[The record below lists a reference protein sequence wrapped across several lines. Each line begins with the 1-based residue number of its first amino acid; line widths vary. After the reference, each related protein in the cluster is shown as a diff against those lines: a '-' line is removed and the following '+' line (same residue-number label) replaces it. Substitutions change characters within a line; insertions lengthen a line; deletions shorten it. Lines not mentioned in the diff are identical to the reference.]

1 MHNRRMSERQQRD
14 RHARRLVSHAKE
26 IGDAPS
32 KTELAE
38 AIREIGVIATV
49 QVPDEH
55 QLPRVATA
63 LLEGGIRALDLAHT
77 SIRRAGS
84 PIQELK
90 ESGLLVG
97 IGAVTRSA
105 QAREARAFG
114 ADFITASV
122 TTPDVVSAC
131 EEMGIPCIL
140 SGLTPTEV
148 WRAHEMAAD
157 FVKITA
163 AEALGGPSY
172 VRSLRETLPD
182 LQLVG
187 ADIPLDGYVP
197 YLDAGV
203 EVLEFQSALD
213 LPRLVEGE
221 AWAEISRRAAKLVS
235 ARESWKDHQW

>member
-1 MHNRRMSERQQRD
+1 MPREPGIS
-14 RHARRLVSHAKE
+14 L
-26 IGDAPS
+26 S

-38 AIREIGVIATV
+38 AIREIGIIATV
-49 QVPDEH
+49 RVPNEQ
-55 QLPRVATA
+55 QLLRVVKA
-63 LLEGGIRALDLAHT
+63 LIDGGVRAVELAYT
-77 SIRRAGS
+77 TIRRAAS
-84 PIQELK
+84 LIQELK
-90 ESGLLVG
+90 ESGLLIG

-105 QAREARAFG
+105 QAREARVFG

-131 EEMGIPCIL
+131 EEMKIPCIL

-163 AEALGGPSY
+163 AEALGGPPY
-172 VRSLRETLPD
+172 IRSLRETLPAV
-182 LQLVG
+182 QLVG
-187 ADIPLDGYVP
+187 ADMPLDGYIP

-203 EVLEFQSALD
+203 EVLEFQCALD

-221 AWAEISRRAAKLVS
+221 AWAEISRLAAKIVS
-235 ARESWKDHQW
+235 TRENWKAKIG

>member
-1 MHNRRMSERQQRD
+1 VSENQESSDRTKSVQRLMRREPGRT
-14 RHARRLVSHAKE
+14 L
-26 IGDAPS
+26 S
-32 KTELAE
+32 KTKLAE
-38 AIREIGVIATV
+38 AIREIGIIVTV
-49 QVPDEH
+49 RVPNDQ
-55 QLPRVATA
+55 QLLRAVKA
-63 LLEGGIRALDLAHT
+63 LIDGGVRAVDLAYT
-77 SIRRAGS
+77 IRSARS

-90 ESGLLVG
+90 ESGLLIG

-105 QAREARAFG
+105 QAREARVFG
-114 ADFITASV
+114 ADFVTASV
-122 TTPDVVSAC
+122 TTPDVVAAC
-131 EEMGIPCIL
+131 EEMKIPCIL

-172 VRSLRETLPD
+172 IRSLRETLPA

-187 ADIPLDGYVP
+187 ADMPLDGFMP

-203 EVLEFQSALD
+203 DVLEFQSSLD

-221 AWAEISRRAAKLVS
+221 AWTEISRRAAKIVS
-235 ARESWKDHQW
+235 TYENWKAKIG

>member
-1 MHNRRMSERQQRD
+1 MSERQQRD
-14 RHARRLVSHAKE
+14 SHARRLASHVKE
-26 IGDAPS
+26 TWDASS
-32 KTELAE
+32 KTKLTE

-49 QVPDEH
+49 RVPEH

-63 LLEGGIRALDLAHT
+63 LLDGGIRALELDYAT
-77 SIRRAGS
+77 SRSAGS
-84 PIQELK
+84 LIQELRDI
-90 ESGLLVG
+90 GLLVG
-97 IGAVTRSA
+97 IGSITRST
-105 QAREARAFG
+105 QAREARALG

-131 EEMGIPCIL
+131 EEMKIPCIL

-163 AEALGGPSY
+163 AESLGGPPY
-172 VRSLRETLPD
+172 IRSLREILPT

-187 ADIPLDGYVP
+187 ADMPLDGYLP

-203 EVLEFQSALD
+203 DVLEFQSSLE
-213 LPRLVEGE
+213 LPRLVEDG
-221 AWAEISRRAAKLVS
+221 AWTEVSRRAAKIVS
-235 ARESWKDHQW
+235 THEDWKAKIQ

>member
-1 MHNRRMSERQQRD
+1 MSK
-14 RHARRLVSHAKE
+14 A
-26 IGDAPS
+26 
-32 KTELAE
+32 ELAE
-38 AIREIGVIATV
+38 AIREIGIIATV
-49 QVPDEH
+49 RVPNEQ
-55 QLPRVATA
+55 QLLRVVKA
-63 LLEGGIRALDLAHT
+63 LIDGGVRVVELAYTTIRSAA
-77 SIRRAGS
+77 S

-90 ESGLLVG
+90 DRGLLIGV
-97 IGAVTRSA
+97 GAVTRSA

-131 EEMGIPCIL
+131 EQMKIPCIL

-148 WRAHEMAAD
+148 WRAHEMEAD

-172 VRSLRETLPD
+172 IRSLRETLPAV
-182 LQLVG
+182 QLVG
-187 ADIPLDGYVP
+187 ADMPLDGYIP

-203 EVLEFQSALD
+203 EVLEFESSLD

-221 AWAEISRRAAKLVS
+221 AWAEISRRAAKIVS
-235 ARESWKDHQW
+235 TREDWKAKVG

>member
-1 MHNRRMSERQQRD
+1 VSERQQIG
-14 RHARRLVSHAKE
+14 SHVRPLASPAKE
-26 IGDAPS
+26 SGDASS
-32 KTELAE
+32 KTTLTE
-38 AIREIGVIATV
+38 AIRETGIIATV
-49 QVPDEH
+49 RVPKEQH
-55 QLPRVATA
+55 LLRVATA
-63 LLEGGIRALDLAHT
+63 LFEGGIRALDLAYT
-77 SIRRAGS
+77 TIRSAGS

-90 ESGLLVG
+90 ESGLLIG

-105 QAREARAFG
+105 QAREARVFG

-131 EEMGIPCIL
+131 EEMKIPCIL

-163 AEALGGPSY
+163 AESLGGPSY
-172 VRSLRETLPD
+172 IRSLRETLPA

-187 ADIPLDGYVP
+187 ADMPLDGYIP
-197 YLDAGV
+197 YLEAGV
-203 EVLEFQSALD
+203 EVLEFQSSLD

-221 AWAEISRRAAKLVS
+221 AWAEISRRAAKIVS
-235 ARESWKDHQW
+235 TRKDWKAKHG

>member
-1 MHNRRMSERQQRD
+1 MH
-14 RHARRLVSHAKE
+14 KE
-26 IGDAPS
+26 PGIPLS
-32 KTELAE
+32 KTKLAE
-38 AIREIGVIATV
+38 VIGEVGIIVTV
-49 QVPDEH
+49 RVPNEQH
-55 QLPRVATA
+55 LPRVATA
-63 LLEGGIRALDLAHT
+63 LLEGGIRALELDYT
-77 SIRRAGS
+77 TIRSSGS
-84 PIQELK
+84 PIRELK
-90 ESGLLVG
+90 DSRLLIG

-105 QAREARAFG
+105 QAREARVFG

-131 EEMGIPCIL
+131 EEIKIPCIL

-172 VRSLRETLPD
+172 IRSLRETLPA

-187 ADIPLDGYVP
+187 ADMPLDGYIP

-203 EVLEFQSALD
+203 EVLEFQSSLA

-221 AWAEISRRAAKLVS
+221 AWAEISRRAAKIVS
-235 ARESWKDHQW
+235 TRENWKAKIG

>member
-1 MHNRRMSERQQRD
+1 MSERQQRSG
-14 RHARRLVSHAKE
+14 HARRLAPHSKKTW
-26 IGDAPS
+26 DASS
-32 KTELAE
+32 KTELTQ
-38 AIREIGVIATV
+38 AISEIGVIATV
-49 QVPDEH
+49 RVPDER

-77 SIRRAGS
+77 AIRSAAS
-84 PIQELK
+84 PIQELR
-90 ESGLLVG
+90 ERGFLVG

-105 QAREARAFG
+105 QAREARALG

-172 VRSLRETLPD
+172 IRSLRETLPAV
-182 LQLVG
+182 QLVG
-187 ADIPLDGYVP
+187 ADMSLDGYIP
-197 YLDAGV
+197 YLEAGV
-203 EVLEFQSALD
+203 EVLDFQSSLD
-213 LPRLVEGE
+213 LPRLVEGG
-221 AWAEISRRAAKLVS
+221 AWAEISRRAAKIVS
-235 ARESWKDHQW
+235 TREDWKAKFG

>member
-1 MHNRRMSERQQRD
+1 VSESQEFSD
-14 RHARRLVSHAKE
+14 RTSSVRRLMRRE
-26 IGDAPS
+26 PGRPLS
-32 KTELAE
+32 KTKLAE
-38 AIREIGVIATV
+38 AISEIGIIVTV
-49 QVPDEH
+49 RVPNEQ
-55 QLPRVATA
+55 QLLRVVKA
-63 LLEGGIRALDLAHT
+63 LIDGGARAVELAYTNIR
-77 SIRRAGS
+77 SAGS

-90 ESGLLVG
+90 ESGLLIG

-105 QAREARAFG
+105 QAREARVFG

-131 EEMGIPCIL
+131 EEMKIPCIL

-163 AEALGGPSY
+163 AEALGGPPY
-172 VRSLRETLPD
+172 IRSLRETLPAV
-182 LQLVG
+182 QLVG
-187 ADIPLDGYVP
+187 ADMPLDGYIP

-203 EVLEFQSALD
+203 EVLEFQSSLD

-221 AWAEISRRAAKLVS
+221 AWSEISRRAAKIVS
-235 ARESWKDHQW
+235 TREDWKAKIG

>member
-1 MHNRRMSERQQRD
+1 VSESQESGDRMSSVQCLM
-14 RHARRLVSHAKE
+14 RREPGRPL
-26 IGDAPS
+26 S
-32 KTELAE
+32 KTKLAE
-38 AIREIGVIATV
+38 VIGEVGIIATV
-49 QVPDEH
+49 RVPNEQH
-55 QLPRVATA
+55 LPRVATA
-63 LLEGGIRALDLAHT
+63 LLEGGIRALDLAYT
-77 SIRRAGS
+77 TIRSSGS

-90 ESGLLVG
+90 DRGLLIG

-105 QAREARAFG
+105 QAREAHVFG

-131 EEMGIPCIL
+131 EAMKIPCIL

-172 VRSLRETLPD
+172 IRSLRETLPA

-187 ADIPLDGYVP
+187 ADMPLDGYIP
-197 YLDAGV
+197 YLEAGV
-203 EVLEFQSALD
+203 EVLEFQSSLD
-213 LPRLVEGE
+213 LPRLVEDE
-221 AWAEISRRAAKLVS
+221 AWAEISRRAAKIVS
-235 ARESWKDHQW
+235 TCENWKAKIG

>member
-1 MHNRRMSERQQRD
+1 
-14 RHARRLVSHAKE
+14 L
-26 IGDAPS
+26 S

-38 AIREIGVIATV
+38 AMSEIGVIATV
-49 QVPDEH
+49 RVPDEQ
-55 QLPRVATA
+55 QLLRSV
-63 LLEGGIRALDLAHT
+63 RALIDGGVRAVELAYT
-77 SIRRAGS
+77 TIRSAGL

-90 ESGLLVG
+90 ESGLLIGVG
-97 IGAVTRSA
+97 DVTRSA

-131 EEMGIPCIL
+131 EEMKIPCIL

-172 VRSLRETLPD
+172 IRSLRETLPAI
-182 LQLVG
+182 QLVG
-187 ADIPLDGYVP
+187 ADMPLDDYIP
-197 YLDAGV
+197 YLEAGV
-203 EVLEFQSALD
+203 GVLEFQSSLD
-213 LPRLVEGE
+213 LPRLVEDE
-221 AWAEISRRAAKLVS
+221 AWSKISRRASKVVSTRENWKAKH
-235 ARESWKDHQW
+235 R

>member
-1 MHNRRMSERQQRD
+1 VIESQDFGD
-14 RHARRLVSHAKE
+14 RISSVQVHMPEEPVRLL
-26 IGDAPS
+26 S
-32 KTELAE
+32 KTEMAE
-38 AIREIGVIATV
+38 AIREIGIIATV
-49 QVPDEH
+49 RVPDEQ
-55 QLPRVATA
+55 QLLRVVKALIDGGVRAVELTYTTIRSAT
-63 LLEGGIRALDLAHT
+63 
-77 SIRRAGS
+77 SS
-84 PIQELK
+84 IQELK
-90 ESGLLVG
+90 ESGLLIG

-105 QAREARAFG
+105 QAREARVFG

-131 EEMGIPCIL
+131 EEMKIPCIL

-157 FVKITA
+157 FVKLTA

-172 VRSLRETLPD
+172 IRTLRETLPA

-187 ADIPLDGYVP
+187 ADMPLDGYVP

-203 EVLEFQSALD
+203 EVLEFQSSLE

-221 AWAEISRRAAKLVS
+221 AWAEISRRAAKIVGT
-235 ARESWKDHQW
+235 REDWKAKTR

>member
-1 MHNRRMSERQQRD
+1 
-14 RHARRLVSHAKE
+14 L
-26 IGDAPS
+26 S
-32 KTELAE
+32 KTELTD
-38 AIREIGVIATV
+38 AIREIGIIATV
-49 QVPDEH
+49 R
-55 QLPRVATA
+55 LPNEQHLLRAVKA
-63 LLEGGIRALDLAHT
+63 LIDGGVRAVELAYT
-77 SIRRAGS
+77 TIRRDGS
-84 PIQELK
+84 LIQELR
-90 ESGLLVG
+90 ESGLLIG

-105 QAREARAFG
+105 QAREARVFG

-131 EEMGIPCIL
+131 EEMKIPCIL

-172 VRSLRETLPD
+172 IRSLREALPA

-187 ADIPLDGYVP
+187 ADMPLDGYIP

-203 EVLEFQSALD
+203 EVLEFQSSLD
-213 LPRLVEGE
+213 LARLVEGG
-221 AWAEISRRAAKLVS
+221 AWAEISRRAAKIVS
-235 ARESWKDHQW
+235 THEDWKAKIE

>member
-1 MHNRRMSERQQRD
+1 MRRELGRP
-14 RHARRLVSHAKE
+14 L
-26 IGDAPS
+26 S
-32 KTELAE
+32 KTELTE
-38 AIREIGVIATV
+38 AISEICIIVTVRVPNEQHLLREVK
-49 QVPDEH
+49 
-55 QLPRVATA
+55 A
-63 LLEGGIRALDLAHT
+63 LIDGGIRAVELDYT
-77 SIRRAGS
+77 TIRSAGLLI
-84 PIQELK
+84 PELK
-90 ESGLLVG
+90 ERGLLVG

-105 QAREARAFG
+105 QAREAHAFG

-131 EEMGIPCIL
+131 EEMKIPCIL

-172 VRSLRETLPD
+172 IRSLRETLPA

-187 ADIPLDGYVP
+187 ADMPLDGYVP
-197 YLDAGV
+197 YLEAGV
-203 EVLEFQSALD
+203 EVLNFQSSLD

-221 AWAEISRRAAKLVS
+221 AWAEISRQAAEIVS
-235 ARESWKDHQW
+235 TREDWKAKIA

>member
-1 MHNRRMSERQQRD
+1 MSESQQSGS
-14 RHARRLVSHAKE
+14 HIRRLASHAKE
-26 IGDAPS
+26 TGDASS
-32 KTELAE
+32 KTKLTE
-38 AIREIGVIATV
+38 ALREIGIMATV
-49 QVPDEH
+49 RVPNVQD
-55 QLPRVATA
+55 LPRVATA
-63 LLEGGIRALDLAHT
+63 LLDGGIRALDLAYT
-77 SIRRAGS
+77 TIRSAGS

-90 ESGLLVG
+90 ESGLLIG

-131 EEMGIPCIL
+131 EEMKIPCIL

-172 VRSLRETLPD
+172 VRSLRETLPA

-187 ADIPLDGYVP
+187 ADMPLDGYIP

-203 EVLEFQSALD
+203 EVLEFQSSLD
-213 LPRLVEGE
+213 LPRLVEDE
-221 AWAEISRRAAKLVS
+221 AWTKISYRAAKIVS
-235 ARESWKDHQW
+235 TREHWKAKTG